1 MQFLFSICFKFV
13 LYWSYFNLHSQNVTG
28 KFEINSCVKVNL
40 GSLLVGTFLKWKLN
54 EKWNPLSNEKI
65 DRTLHW
71 RRDKWWGKAYAVQ
84 LHKIRKRVVNARYI
98 LGPATLWN
106 QLLCSVWSLTL
117 FWRKTQIL
125 YDICENFLRYYNHK
139 DWNIWY
145 TRIA

>member
-1 MQFLFSICFKFV
+1 MQFLFIICFQVCLILRLFQFV
-13 LYWSYFNLHSQNVTG
+13 FSKCYR
-28 KFEINSCVKVNL
+28 KFEINSYVKVNL
-40 GSLLVGTFLKWKLN
+40 GSLLEGTFLKWELN

-117 FWRKTQIL
+117 FWRNTQIL
-125 YDICENFLRYYNHK
+125 YDTCENFLRYLNHK
-139 DWNIWY
+139 DYN
-145 TRIA
+145 T